1 MKKTILIFFTA
12 LVSLIFLIF
21 FVYLRSNDRKL
32 HLVVCDVGQG
42 DAIFI
47 RTASQADILID
58 GGPDKKVLECL
69 GRHMPFWD
77 RSLDIIIL
85 THPDADH
92 VTGLID
98 VIERY
103 KIRYLL
109 TQPNPGK
116 TQIYELFTNVLAE
129 KKLSAKYVSKGEGFS
144 VGGETS
150 FKILWPASP
159 GTSLGG
165 PASDKPEEIT
175 QNSSNPSLNRF
186 SVISVISYGKFSA
199 LLTGDAGSEIQDAV
213 APSARDIDILK
224 VPHHGSKTGMNDYIL
239 DQTTPDLAIISVGSN
254 NRYGHPS
261 RLSLDLLK
269 KHNIKV
275 LRTDQMG
282 EIEIVSDGLTWSVK
296 TSRN

>member
-1 MKKTILIFFTA
+1 MKKAIFIFFTA
-12 LVSLIFLIF
+12 SIFLILLIF
-21 FVYLRSNDRKL
+21 FVYLSSNDGKL
-32 HLVVCDVGQG
+32 HLVVCNVGQG

-47 RTASQADILID
+47 RTASKADILID

-92 VTGLID
+92 ITGLID

-129 KKLSAKYVSKGEGFS
+129 EKISAKYVSRAGEFS
-144 VGGETS
+144 IGKEAS
-150 FKILWPASP
+150 FKILWPAS
-159 GTSLGG
+159 
-165 PASDKPEEIT
+165 DKPEEIN
-175 QNSSNPSLNRF
+175 QNSSKASLNRF
-186 SVISVISYGKFSA
+186 SVISVLSYGKFNA
-199 LLTGDAGSEIQDAV
+199 LLTGDAGSEIQDKI
-213 APSARDIDILK
+213 APSVGDIDVLK
-224 VPHHGSKTGMNDYIL
+224 VPHHGSKTGMSDYFL
-239 DQTTPDLAIISVGSN
+239 SLTKPELALISVGEN
-254 NRYGHPS
+254 NRYGHPTKFI
-261 RLSLDLLK
+261 LDLLK
-269 KHNIKV
+269 NRGVKT
-275 LRTDQMG
+275 LRTDQSG
-282 EIEIVSDGLTWSVK
+282 DLEIVSDGTSWSVK